1 MKRTIVLVG
10 IIVLGLPLPLSI
22 AGVGE
27 REQSTG
33 GERIRYEAKPIFNGR
48 DLSGWKE
55 VGGGKWYVEDGAI
68 VGETGDGRY
77 GWLVTEKPY
86 AYFTLNL
93 QFKTEAPGNSG
104 VQFRSH
110 VIDGAMQGYQADVDP
125 NPGGNT
131 GSVWDE
137 HRRNRWLA
145 VCSEEGKKAYKPGEW
160 NDYRIG
166 AVGDTV
172 LVYLNGV
179 KTVSFH
185 DDMAINGIIAL
196 QVHSGKTPV
205 KVRWK
210 DIKIADMG
218 YGPGWK
224 SLFNGKDFSGWK
236 EHGNEKWSVEN
247 GMIVGASGAGGYGY
261 MSTLETYDDFFVRM
275 AFKCDAQGNSG
286 LFFRSVLKDTD
297 IVGIQTEIDPTPR
310 NLNAG
315 LYESGGRGWIAKP
328 GEDAR
333 KLFRFNDWNE
343 MAVLAAGNR
352 YVTYL
357 NGLKA
362 VDLVDSQPMSDPL
375 RGDNVKPP
383 LRRGVMALQL
393 HSGGGAKVRWKD
405 LFIKRVAPPKKEEEG
420 SAPK

>member
-1 MKRTIVLVG
+1 MKRMLALIGVIVVASASFSAYG
-10 IIVLGLPLPLSI
+10 VMSGL
-22 AGVGE
+22 
-27 REQSTG
+27 Q
-33 GERIRYEAKPIFNGR
+33 PIFNGK

-55 VGGGKWYVEDGAI
+55 IPGGKWSVEDGTI

-77 GWLVTEKPY
+77 GWLVTEKAY
-86 AYFTLNL
+86 ADFIL
-93 QFKTEAPGNSG
+93 QLKFKTEGPGNSG

-110 VIDGAMQGYQADVDP
+110 VLDGAMQGYQADVDP
-125 NPGGNT
+125 GPDGNT

-160 NDYRIG
+160 NDYAILAR
-166 AVGDTV
+166 GDYMVV
-172 LVYLNGV
+172 LLNGV
-179 KTVSFH
+179 KTVALR
-185 DDMAINGIIAL
+185 DDMAIKGIIAL

-210 DIKIADMG
+210 DIKIADLG
-218 YGPGWK
+218 YSTIFQP
-224 SLFNGKDFSGWK
+224 LFNGKDFTGWK
-236 EHGNEKWSVEN
+236 EHGNEKWSAED

-261 MSTLETYDDFFVRM
+261 MSTLKTYKDFMVRI
-275 AFKCDAQGNSG
+275 AFKCDAEGNSG
-286 LFFRSVLKDTD
+286 LFFRSVLEGTD
-297 IVGIQTEIDPTPR
+297 IRGIQCEIDPTPR

-328 GEDAR
+328 TENAQ

-343 MAVLAAGNR
+343 MVVKAVGNH
-352 YVTYL
+352 YITYL

-362 VDLVDSQPMSDPL
+362 VDLLDAQPMNET
-375 RGDNVKPP
+375 GKPP
-383 LRRGVMALQL
+383 LRQGVIALQL

-405 LFIKRVAPPKKEEEG
+405 LFITEIPAARVTK
-420 SAPK
+420 